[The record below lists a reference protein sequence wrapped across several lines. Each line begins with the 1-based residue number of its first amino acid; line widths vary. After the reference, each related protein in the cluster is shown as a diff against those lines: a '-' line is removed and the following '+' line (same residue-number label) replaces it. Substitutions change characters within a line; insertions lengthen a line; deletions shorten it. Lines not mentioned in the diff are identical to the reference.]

1 MTLFYL
7 QDSRSHV
14 GDGLQFWGKDRRG
27 YVTGLDRAE
36 VFTQE
41 EALGH
46 RDTDIPWPKDYI
58 DARTHW
64 GVDHQVMEQDASD
77 ALLEPG
83 CRVYVHVPGDWNGND
98 VYWVGTGGYP
108 ACRLDQAKPFVLEY
122 ARAEFA
128 NHLAQGTRKLWSAD
142 YIETIRRRLVHRQD
156 VDIKEAL
163 RGTGIKLPKPER
175 QRRPR
180 ELIFNCVG
188 CGRFISDS
196 QRFRHGCLNC
206 GASNTP

>member
-1 MTLFYL
+1 MSLFYL
-7 QDSRSHV
+7 QDSRSYV
-14 GDGLQFWGKDRRG
+14 GDGLQFWGKGGRG
-27 YVTGLDRAE
+27 YVTDLDKAE
-36 VFTQE
+36 LFTAEQ
-41 EALGH
+41 AVRH

-58 DARTHW
+58 DARAHL
-64 GVDHQVMEQDASD
+64 GVDFQCLDMHAASQHLADGCMCVLQVPKQ
-77 ALLEPG
+77 
-83 CRVYVHVPGDWNGND
+83 WNGND
-98 VYWVGTGGYP
+98 IFFACYP
-108 ACRLDQAKPFVLEY
+108 IGSTDCLEKAHRLTLEE
-122 ARAEFA
+122 ARAIGDDDLVIWPVA
-128 NHLAQGTRKLWSAD
+128 
-142 YIETIRRRLVHRQD
+142 YIDTISRRLVHRQD

-196 QRFRHGCLNC
+196 QRFRHDCLNC